1 MILMMSMLT
10 KISKLCKIRAVLNS
24 FMNYLSKEMS
34 NLISLK
40 SVIQMESLQ
49 SLWSKTQERI
59 SLPEGRLIIL
69 VNMKMTTKVK

>member
-24 FMNYLSKEMS
+24 SMNYLCKEMS
-34 NLISLK
+34 NLNSLK

-69 VNMKMTTKVK
+69 VNMKMTTQVK